1 MQVMRSQEPR
11 GILTIFYKTIITT
24 SAQPLQEPGEEEA
37 AAPRLPEEAGD
48 GGAEEGEREQDCG
61 EAQDGGAGPGAGLGI
76 QESAQVR
83 QGRGGQ
89 EDGGGRR

>member
-1 MQVMRSQEPR
+1 MQVTRSQEPQ
-11 GILTIFYKTIITT
+11 GMLTILCRQVIITG

-48 GGAEEGEREQDCG
+48 GGEEEGEREQDCG

-76 QESAQVR
+76 QESAQV
-83 QGRGGQ
+83 
-89 EDGGGRR
+89 